1 MYDAPTK
8 FSENPSSRQT
18 YWTRQFLSDMRG
30 KLFCH
35 SACLQSEIEESRI
48 EAEGGNIA
56 GSALVGSAV
65 TAFAKETVQAI
76 APFATFCHTLNIA
89 ISLWNLP

>member
-1 MYDAPTK
+1 MRI
-8 FSENPSSRQT
+8 RQVVRLT
-18 YWTRQFLSDMRG
+18 GHDNFFQTCVESY
-30 KLFCH
+30 CH

-48 EAEGGNIA
+48 EAEGGNTA
-56 GSALVGSAV
+56 RSALVGSAA

-76 APFATFCHTLNIA
+76 APFTTFCYRLNAA